1 MCELKLMSVSVRF
14 STGSS
19 HITLWYG
26 LWKNLETGEIQMCRI
41 IMMLV
46 LAVISNRSMA
56 EWTKLIAN
64 GNDAIFYVDLSAK
77 RESGSIVQMWDLT
90 DFNAD
95 QKNANGSF
103 LSRII
108 EGEYNCKENQERVVF
123 VTRYRGHMG
132 NGTAVNSSAYP
143 NAKWESV
150 SGGTIGEALWKAA
163 CKK

>member
-1 MCELKLMSVSVRF
+1 
-14 STGSS
+14 
-19 HITLWYG
+19 
-26 LWKNLETGEIQMCRI
+26 
-41 IMMLV
+41 MLV
-46 LAVISNRSMA
+46 LAMINNNAIA
-56 EWTKLIAN
+56 EWTKAIAK

-90 DFNAD
+90 DFNTE

-132 NGTAVNSSAYP
+132 NGVVVDSGDYP
-143 NAKWESV
+143 NAKWKTV
-150 SGGTIGEALWKAA
+150 SEGTIGEALWKAA
-163 CKK
+163 CKKQKF